1 MKAAYRS
8 VFNSMPST
16 PTQDYSPTDFL
27 LSGARI
33 WADFVTDGVSGSSAE
48 VNGGVTTGKCSLD
61 FFRGGSKVKV
71 NIGSHRSWPML
82 I

>member
-1 MKAAYRS
+1 MKVPYRS

-27 LSGARI
+27 LSGGRI
-33 WADFVTDGVSGSSAE
+33 WVVFVTGSVSGGFAE
-48 VNGGVTTGKCSLD
+48 VTTGLRLGDVVLTFSGVGQKLT
-61 FFRGGSKVKV
+61 
-71 NIGSHRSWPML
+71 I